1 MMRKN
6 ERLSNKQN
14 LFEQCKNIFLKPHEN
29 RTPSENQTLLLLIDK
44 SELLKELA
52 DVLGLEFIKGILKN
66 AKIETIDE
74 RQVVAE
80 EEQNIKYMV
89 IVLEGKLGVERNSLA
104 QDDAKPNS

>member
-1 MMRKN
+1 M
-6 ERLSNKQN
+6 
-14 LFEQCKNIFLKPHEN
+14 
-29 RTPSENQTLLLLIDK
+29 
-44 SELLKELA
+44 LKELA
-52 DVLGLEFIKGILKN
+52 DVLGIDFIKGILKN

-89 IVLEGKLGVERNSLA
+89 IVLEGKLGVERNSLV